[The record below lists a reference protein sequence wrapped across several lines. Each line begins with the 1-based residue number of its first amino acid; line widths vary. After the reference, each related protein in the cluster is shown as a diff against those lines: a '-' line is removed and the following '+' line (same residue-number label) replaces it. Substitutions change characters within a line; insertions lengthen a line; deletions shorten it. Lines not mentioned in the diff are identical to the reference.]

1 MATQFQAISSH
12 TSQQAAQIFRE
23 RAAAIRLRV
32 AEKIADAIVDGSP
45 VDTGTYIMAHVAGTG
60 SSDED
65 GSRSS
70 HGKPRGRDRS
80 QFTNL
85 ARGNLRRSV
94 SAAAVQA
101 SSEIWFRNR
110 AWHAPAVEHLGWAA
124 GTQPYQVYARARAQ
138 VPTFIRE
145 AAREYSMEVRG

>member
-1 MATQFQAISSH
+1 MVAQFQAISKR
-12 TSQQAAQIFRE
+12 TSQQTAQIFRE
-23 RAAAIRLRV
+23 RAAGMRLRV
-32 AEKIADAIVDGSP
+32 AEKIADAIVDFSP
-45 VDTGTYIMAHVAGTG
+45 VDTGTYIMAHAAGTG

-70 HGKPRGRDRS
+70 HRKPRGRDKS
-80 QFTNL
+80 QFANL

-101 SSEIWFRNR
+101 SDEIWFRNR
-110 AWHAPAVEHLGWAA
+110 AYHAPAVESLGWTS
-124 GTQPYQVYARARAQ
+124 GKQPYRVYARARAM

-145 AAREYSMEVRG
+145 AAREFDMEVRG